1 MLPAPQSLMAPSPPE
16 VLYAIVAASPLA
28 SQYAEA
34 VDRES
39 AYERLTG
46 KIAAGPGEPLAPAQT
61 EAMTEEQR
69 LEAEILGRL
78 PTPTVPP
85 PTPAPRETSRSRAKP
100 APSEDGGLIEQVLGS
115 SAFEGFLKS
124 AGATLAREISRGMF
138 GNRRRR

>member
-1 MLPAPQSLMAPSPPE
+1 
-16 VLYAIVAASPLA
+16 
-28 SQYAEA
+28 
-34 VDRES
+34 
-39 AYERLTG
+39 LTG
-46 KIAAGPGEPLAPAQT
+46 KIAAGPGEPLTPAQT

-85 PTPAPRETSRSRAKP
+85 PEPAQEKTSGSSKKSGPP
-100 APSEDGGLIEQVLGS
+100 AGGGLVEQVLGS

>member
-1 MLPAPQSLMAPSPPE
+1 
-16 VLYAIVAASPLA
+16 
-28 SQYAEA
+28 
-34 VDRES
+34 
-39 AYERLTG
+39 
-46 KIAAGPGEPLAPAQT
+46 
-61 EAMTEEQR
+61 MTEEQR

-85 PTPAPRETSRSRAKP
+85 PEPEREKKSDSRKKSGPPAS
-100 APSEDGGLIEQVLGS
+100 GGLVEQVLGS